1 MPHSHASTPHG
12 LGASAA
18 GPLGSIGLMLGVAI
32 VVAGVVA
39 LRRNEGR
46 WEQEATRAMTTAHDA
61 GPDGRRIEAA
71 A

>member
-1 MPHSHASTPHG
+1 
-12 LGASAA
+12 
-18 GPLGSIGLMLGVAI
+18 MLGVAI